1 MADPIHIA
9 ALLEVAP
16 QMDNWDDAGRLIG
29 TLIEASLDADDD
41 ARVALAVSA
50 YSKEEVELSI
60 ADGLIRLRVPR
71 WQLERALEMTRGGR
85 A

>member
-9 ALLEVAP
+9 ALLDVAP
-16 QMDNWDDAGRLIG
+16 QAGSWEDAGNLIG
-29 TLIEASLDADDD
+29 NLIDSSLDADDD
-41 ARVALAVSA
+41 ARVAVAVSA
-50 YSKEEVELSI
+50 YTKEEIELSV